1 MRIISTRIHGIIDLI
16 VAGALIFT
24 PFIFGFASMGG
35 APVVIPIILG
45 IIMACYSELT
55 DDEEGILRVISVPFH
70 MMLDI
75 VLAAG
80 LMLSPYLFNFIDQPL
95 NVWLPHVAIGII
107 LMVVAALSNTVPY
120 VRRHPR
126 FPRSVL

>member
-16 VAGALIFT
+16 VSGALIFT
-24 PFIFGFASMGG
+24 PFIFGFASVGG
-35 APVVIPIILG
+35 AAVVIPIILG
-45 IIMACYSELT
+45 IVLVFYSELT
-55 DDEEGILRVISVPFH
+55 DDEEGILRVISMPFH

-80 LMLSPYLFNFIDQPL
+80 LMLSPYLFNFVDQPL
-95 NVWLPHVAIGII
+95 NVWLPHVVIGII
-107 LMVVAALSNTVPY
+107 LMVVTLLTNTVPY

-126 FPRSVL
+126 YPHSAL